1 MVFDIEKFSFSIIQ
15 DNRELFDFNTMS
27 SGYSAVFDIINDL
40 IMRTENQKDSLTE
53 GIVLIDEIETH
64 LHLELQKIILPFL
77 TELFPNIQFIISTH
91 SPFILNSTENAVIF
105 DLETGKLVQDGLAG
119 FPYDGIVE
127 SYFDTDKLSN
137 DMREKLDPHHNRTTT
152 ARVFDWDNLFYS
164 CPHCNSVKNN
174 RKYDDKILDCCKED
188 PELVLRHIYSLD
200 AVKVQPIAD
209 DADEKVKMT
218 AELIQNCFNQR
229 NTGIRTVQSQE
240 RVDRLA
246 RTMNNLYL
254 TLERYGLLSCILIII
269 YMRKV

>member
-1 MVFDIEKFSFSIIQ
+1 MVRIERTPTPPQSLAEESKKAYGSYKKLDVIEQLKHDFHGKCYLC
-15 DNRELFDFNTMS
+15 ELS
-27 SGYSAVFDIINDL
+27 DL
-40 IMRTENQKDSLTE
+40 TDVEVE
-53 GIVLIDEIETH
+53 H
-64 LHLELQKIILPFL
+64 LH
-77 TELFPNIQFIISTH
+77 
-91 SPFILNSTENAVIF
+91 
-105 DLETGKLVQDGLAG
+105 
-119 FPYDGIVE
+119 
-127 SYFDTDKLSN
+127 
-137 DMREKLDPHHNRTTT
+137 PHHNRTIT

-229 NTGIRTVQSQE
+229 NTGIRTVQAQE

-254 TLERYGLLSCILIII
+254 TLERYQKDKSSKKYAGALKAMLKREYKFAAFTRQYVRDHLNDYPELAELVS
-269 YMRKV
+269 